1 MNLPN
6 QLTLG
11 RLVLTVF
18 FVIVTASPGGWGSG
32 WAYTVG
38 MAIFGVASITDYLD
52 GYLARK
58 YHLITAFGKLL
69 DPLADKILLC
79 AAFVL
84 LTETTPP
91 GASGVLLPGWVT
103 VTVLA
108 REFLVTGL
116 RLVASAQGFVMAAD
130 ILGKHKTVWQI
141 ATASYFLV
149 FLAATEPP
157 MAWVRPSFAMPGC
170 GIHHLGNFLIFMTLA
185 TTIVSGWRYF
195 WNNRA
200 LVLREM

>member
-1 MNLPN
+1 MAF
-6 QLTLG
+6 
-11 RLVLTVF
+11 RL
-18 FVIVTASPGGWGSG
+18 
-32 WAYTVG
+32 
-38 MAIFGVASITDYLD
+38 M
-52 GYLARK
+52 
-58 YHLITAFGKLL
+58 

-84 LTETTPP
+84 LTETSLP
-91 GASGVLLPGWVT
+91 GSSSVVLPGWIT

-116 RLVASAQGFVMAAD
+116 RLVALAQGYVMAAD
-130 ILGKHKTVWQI
+130 VLGKHKTVWQI

-149 FLAATEPP
+149 FLACQEPG
-157 MAWVRPSFAMPGC
+157 MAWFQPFFSLPWC
-170 GIHHLGNFLIFMTLA
+170 GPRELGVFLMVMTLA
-185 TTIVSGWRYF
+185 TTIISGWRYF